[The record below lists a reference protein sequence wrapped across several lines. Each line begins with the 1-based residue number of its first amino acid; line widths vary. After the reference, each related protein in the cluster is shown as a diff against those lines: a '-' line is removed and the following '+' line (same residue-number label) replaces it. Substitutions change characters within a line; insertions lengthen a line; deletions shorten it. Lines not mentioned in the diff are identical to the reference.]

1 MTFAAAWWRYR
12 FSARGGEGMN
22 LEERM
27 KKLRADF
34 EAEIVRYPDRFN
46 TNCSLCAGIARRGV

>member
-1 MTFAAAWWRYR
+1 
-12 FSARGGEGMN
+12 MN

-34 EAEIVRYPDRFN
+34 EAAIVRYPDRFN
-46 TNCSLCAGIARRGV
+46 TNGSLCAGMPVPNLA